1 MDIKKIIAE
10 AIPTKI
16 EGINFE
22 DLITESISSDKGDYC
37 IPCFSLSK
45 ILRKSPNQIAT
56 ELAANINKNDYI
68 EKVEVVQ
75 GYINFFLNIKK
86 LSKEILDEITN
97 RKEKFDNQKK
107 VVCIDYGSP
116 NLAKYLHIGHLKTLI
131 IGESLCRLFEMFG
144 YNVKRLNF
152 VGDYGTPFGK
162 IIGGIKLFGNIDDI
176 EKRGN
181 DALQD
186 YYVKFNQLEE
196 KDESYTQMA
205 RDLFKKIEEKDPE
218 IYPIY
223 EKIVKISLAD
233 AKEKFEILGINF
245 DDFRGEMYF
254 NQFVPQLIK
263 RLTALKLLTTSQGA
277 KIVDLSAFDMPPAIM
292 LKSDGTSLYASR
304 DLSASIVRDKD
315 YKFDKMIYL
324 TAVEQV
330 LHFKQWFKVAELMH
344 LDYANKLEH
353 VPYGR
358 FSLPDGKISSRR
370 GKQAVLVD
378 LMDYVLNKAKDV
390 IKDRKFEIEN
400 PNDVAKKVS
409 RAVLNYSVLKVERG
423 KDCVFDVE
431 KAFSFDGETAPYMQ
445 YTYTRIESIL
455 RKYLDTNNE
464 SSKFVECDYS
474 CFNEAAFEIV
484 KMLNDF
490 IDDCKTSLEKRDPS
504 FVAKRVMDLCKAFN
518 KFYSSTKVLEGE
530 ESQINAK
537 INLLLCLRKTLKQGF
552 KIICID
558 TLQEM

>member
-86 LSKEILDEITN
+86 LSKEILDKITN

>member
-552 KIICID
+552 NIICID